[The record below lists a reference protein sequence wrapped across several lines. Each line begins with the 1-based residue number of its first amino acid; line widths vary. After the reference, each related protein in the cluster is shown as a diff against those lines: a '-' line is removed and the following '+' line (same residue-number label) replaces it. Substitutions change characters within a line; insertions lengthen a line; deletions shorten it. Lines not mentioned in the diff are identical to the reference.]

1 MRLPSSEAV
10 ARSTLRPWVWVAL
23 VVCAALSLACWG
35 ASTPTGSS
43 PDDDFHLA
51 SIWCADGPAKGA
63 VAGDVCTEVNGHQSP
78 GTVVRVLP
86 ESVAL
91 ADCGT
96 WFTSISA
103 CKAYKVSQV
112 CNDYVG
118 PTSPV
123 CAGTLEPGTG
133 AHASNAGL
141 YPGGFYTTMHLF
153 TSGDVTASIVWM
165 RIANAVLA
173 MVLIGLAFLV
183 SEGRSRSAYALTVL
197 IGLCTPIGFVFVPSS
212 NPTAWSVI
220 GLGCLWLFVLAFMS
234 TTSSWRRWL
243 ALAGALV
250 AWGLPVSAR
259 ADSPALAI
267 LVVGGAAVIGN
278 RGLALSKRAVFP
290 VALLVASFVA
300 FLFGSGTSVAQSGIS
315 TVAAGDG
322 SSPPAAIAASMA
334 HNAAHPFSLF
344 ARNLLGLW
352 PYERDM
358 FTEGSWTWV
367 LPAGIV
373 LMLLAAVVAYRGW
386 QRVAYTV
393 MLLGAL
399 AIPLYVA
406 QRSHLSVSIWY
417 MQRRYLF
424 PLMLAVIG
432 LALVGLVRRGWVDRV
447 ARRRWV
453 VVTLWA
459 LLSVIASFALHL
471 ELLRYTVGWHLYQ
484 FNFDAHRIWWWANA
498 PVSPMAVWVTGSLA
512 MAGLVALLL
521 RVAVVSS
528 HAEASDP
535 QDRTTIDPRE
545 STAA

>member
-1 MRLPSSEAV
+1 
-10 ARSTLRPWVWVAL
+10 
-23 VVCAALSLACWG
+23 VCAALSLACWG

-63 VAGDVCTEVNGHQSP
+63 VAGDVCTEVNGHRSP

-96 WFTSISA
+96 WFTSVTA
-103 CKAYKVSQV
+103 CEAYKVSQV
-112 CNDYVG
+112 CNGYVG
-118 PTSPV
+118 PPSPV
-123 CAGTLEPGTG
+123 CSGSLRPGTG
-133 AHASNAGL
+133 AHAANAGL
-141 YPGGFYTTMHLF
+141 YPGGFYRTMHLF
-153 TSGDVTASIVWM
+153 TSADVTASIVWM

-173 MVLIGLAFLV
+173 MALIGLAFVV
-183 SEGRSRSAYALTVL
+183 SEGRSRSAYALTVMV
-197 IGLCTPIGFVFVPSS
+197 GVCTPIGFVFIPSS

-220 GLGCLWLFVLAFMS
+220 GLGCLWMFVLAYMS
-234 TTSSWRRWL
+234 TASAWRRWL
-243 ALAGALV
+243 ALAGALL
-250 AWGLPVSAR
+250 AWALPVSAR

-267 LVVGGAAVIGN
+267 LVIGGAAVIGN
-278 RGLALSKRAVFP
+278 RGLSLSRRVVFP
-290 VALLVASFVA
+290 GVLLIASFVA
-300 FLFGSGTSVAQSGIS
+300 FLLGSGTSVAQSGIS

-322 SSPPAAIAASMA
+322 SSPPAAIADSMA

-344 ARNLLGLW
+344 VHNLLGLW

-358 FTEGSWTWV
+358 FTEGHWTWV
-367 LPAGIV
+367 LPAAIV
-373 LMLLAAVVAYRGW
+373 LMLVAAVVAYRGW

-393 MLLGAL
+393 MLIGAL
-399 AIPLYVA
+399 AIPMYVA

-424 PLMLAVIG
+424 PLMVAVIG
-432 LALVGLVRRGWVDRV
+432 LALVGLARRGWVDRV
-447 ARRRWV
+447 AGRRWLV
-453 VVTLWA
+453 GALWA

-471 ELLRYTVGWHLYQ
+471 EILRYTVGWHVYQ
-484 FNFDAHRIWWWANA
+484 FNFDAHRTWWWANA
-498 PVSPMAVWVTGSLA
+498 PISPMAVWVAGSIA
-512 MAGLVALLL
+512 MAGLIALLL
-521 RVAVVSS
+521 LVAVASS
-528 HAEASDP
+528 LAEAPDP

>member
-1 MRLPSSEAV
+1 MRRLPSELTGGP
-10 ARSTLRPWVWVAL
+10 TLRPWVWVAL
-23 VVCAALSLACWG
+23 AVCAAVCLACWG

-51 SIWCADGPAKGA
+51 SIWCADGPAQGA
-63 VAGDVCTEVNGHQSP
+63 VTGDVCTEVNGHRSP

-91 ADCGT
+91 ADCST
-96 WFTSISA
+96 WFSSISA
-103 CKAYKVSQV
+103 CQAYKVSQV

-118 PTSPV
+118 PPSPV
-123 CAGTLEPGTG
+123 CAGTLAPGTG

-141 YPGGFYTTMHLF
+141 YPDGFYKAMHLF
-153 TSGDVTASIVWM
+153 ASGDVTASIVWM

-173 MVLIGLAFLV
+173 IVLIGLAFLV

-197 IGLCTPIGFVFVPSS
+197 VGVCTPIGLVFIPSS

-234 TTSSWRRWL
+234 TTSTWRRWL
-243 ALAGALV
+243 ALIGALV
-250 AWGLPVSAR
+250 AWVLPVSAR

-267 LVVGGAAVIGN
+267 LVIGGAAVVGN
-278 RGLALSKRAVFP
+278 GGLRLSRRVVFPAALLIASFAVF
-290 VALLVASFVA
+290 LV
-300 FLFGSGTSVAQSGIS
+300 GSGTSVAQSGIS

-322 SSPPAAIAASMA
+322 SSPPAAITASMA

-344 ARNLLGLW
+344 GRNLLGLW

-367 LPAGIV
+367 LPAAII
-373 LMLLAAVVAYRGW
+373 LLLVAAIVAYRGW
-386 QRVAYTV
+386 QRVAYAV
-393 MLLGAL
+393 MLVGSL
-399 AIPLYVA
+399 AIPMYVA

-424 PLMLAVIG
+424 PLMIAVIG
-432 LALVGLVRRGWVDRV
+432 LALVGLARRGWVDRL
-447 ARRRWV
+447 AGHRWAV
-453 VVTLWA
+453 IALWA
-459 LLSVIASFALHL
+459 LLSVIASMALHL
-471 ELLRYTVGWHLYQ
+471 EILRYTVGWHLYQ
-484 FNFDAHRIWWWANA
+484 FTFDEHRTWWWADA
-498 PVSPMAVWVTGSLA
+498 PFSPMAVWVTGSIA
-512 MAGLVALLL
+512 MAGLIALLL

-528 HAEASDP
+528 LAEASDR
-535 QDRTTIDPRE
+535 QVRTTIDPRE